1 METPGA
7 SGSGVVEEV
16 VSTVQS
22 LFDSDNKFLRRIAYV
37 ESKDGTDK
45 NTYHSGYVGGI
56 LWQVD
61 QIGFQSTQDTKSHPG
76 LKQKLNNVSIDWG
89 QVQWSDL
96 RKPLYA
102 GLAARLYL
110 LKIPAPILATLKN
123 QAEYTGS
130 VTTILDQVLQLH
142 KSLLMMCMNWKAN
155 CMHDD
160 DYS

>member
-7 SGSGVVEEV
+7 SGSGVIEEV

-56 LWQVD
+56 WQVD

-76 LKQKLNNVSIDWG
+76 LKQN
-89 QVQWSDL
+89 
-96 RKPLYA
+96 
-102 GLAARLYL
+102 
-110 LKIPAPILATLKN
+110 
-123 QAEYTGS
+123 
-130 VTTILDQVLQLH
+130 
-142 KSLLMMCMNWKAN
+142 
-155 CMHDD
+155 
-160 DYS
+160 